1 MELATH
7 KTVTAMKPKN
17 IFSIFIIM
25 MSICLFSCSKNEGSN
40 GGGNGDGTEVENDY
54 TATADIKTVTL
65 KTKSN
70 YADVNGERE
79 ITIYEDY
86 NNRYRLW
93 LAYGE
98 ICLRPDDRENGYFSS
113 RYDYNGEKSGIHD
126 LGKVSSLQ
134 DIMTKEKA
142 NDGWF
147 GDSSQYSS
155 ANYCQHSTVQPN
167 HGYSAYFTTEND
179 ELMFVRIYIKDYT
192 LNTSG
197 TLTSI
202 TIQYQLY

>member
-65 KTKSN
+65 ATQPN
-70 YADVNGERE
+70 REDVNGENE
-79 ITIYEDY
+79 IIIYEDY
-86 NNRYRLW
+86 NNRYSLL

-126 LGKVSSLQ
+126 SGKVSSLQ
-134 DIMTKEKA
+134 DIVTKEKT
-142 NDGWF
+142 NDGIF
-147 GDSSQYSS
+147 GSSYQYED
-155 ANYCQHSTVQPN
+155 AIYCQLSTVQPN
-167 HGYSAYFTTEND
+167 HGYSVYFTTEND

-192 LNTSG
+192 LNTSS

>member
-25 MSICLFSCSKNEGSN
+25 MSICLFSCSKNDDGN
-40 GGGNGDGTEVENDY
+40 GGGNGDGTEVKNGY

-65 KTKSN
+65 ISKSDH
-70 YADVNGERE
+70 ADVNVERE

-93 LAYGE
+93 LAYGK
-98 ICLRPDDRENGYFSS
+98 ICLRPDYRENGSFSY
-113 RYDYNGEKSGIHD
+113 RYDTDGEKSGIHD
-126 LGKVSSLQ
+126 SGKVSSLQ
-134 DIMTKEKA
+134 DIMTKEKT

-147 GDSSQYSS
+147 GGSSQYQS

-192 LNTSG
+192 LNTYG

>member
-7 KTVTAMKPKN
+7 KTVTAMKQKTF
-17 IFSIFIIM
+17 FSIFIIM
-25 MSICLFSCSKNEGSN
+25 LSICLFSCSKNDDGN
-40 GGGNGDGTEVENDY
+40 GGGNGDGTEVKNGY

-65 KTKSN
+65 KTKSDP
-70 YADVNGERE
+70 ADVNGEEE
-79 ITIYEDY
+79 IIIYEDY
-86 NNRYRLW
+86 NNRYSLL

-98 ICLRPDDRENGYFSS
+98 ICLRPEYRENGYF
-113 RYDYNGEKSGIHD
+113 RYRNDYNGEKSGIHD
-126 LGKVSSLQ
+126 SGKVSSLQ
-134 DIMTKEKA
+134 DIMTKEKT
-142 NDGWF
+142 NDDWTAY
-147 GDSSQYSS
+147 SSQYLG

-192 LNTSG
+192 LNTDSD
-197 TLTSI
+197 LTSI

>member
-7 KTVTAMKPKN
+7 KTVTAMKQKTF
-17 IFSIFIIM
+17 FSIFIIM

-40 GGGNGDGTEVENDY
+40 GGGNGDGTEVKNGY

-65 KTKSN
+65 ATQPN
-70 YADVNGERE
+70 REDVNGENE
-79 ITIYEDY
+79 IIIYEDY
-86 NNRYRLW
+86 NNRYSLL
-93 LAYGE
+93 LAYGK
-98 ICLRPDDRENGYFSS
+98 ICLRPEYRENGYF
-113 RYDYNGEKSGIHD
+113 RHWYDYKGEKSGIHD

-134 DIMTKEKA
+134 DIMTKEKT
-142 NDGWF
+142 NDGIF
-147 GDSSQYSS
+147 DSNSEYIS

-192 LNTSG
+192 LNTDSD
-197 TLTSI
+197 LTSI